1 MKTLIYKTISY
12 KAKSYALVVVCITAL
27 MVLLMLLVKI
37 SLVQKYQY
45 AFTDLSHQVLSI
57 RDEVFKIK
65 ISDSYSYDDI
75 SQSLVEVE
83 RQVQALQAS
92 LQNDRSAL
100 SLASLIVDSEMR
112 NHADEISTI
121 VVELVANLET
131 LLRLKISQQYSLHTE
146 ELLQQELLTNFIDA
160 ESRMHIFALVA
171 GHPLQVATTNSLFN
185 TNQYQSLAIHSRLGT
200 ELDEQ
205 IRFKSQQVFHSSV
218 SEGMAQQAMF
228 WLSQVDDSK
237 VYLLLNILVL
247 IGIYSVNYRV
257 QQAEQ
262 YRKEAKILASLYEV
276 EAEKAQLSLV
286 AEHAQD
292 AIIITDDSGHV
303 TWVNKGF
310 VTLSGY
316 QADEIKG
323 KKPGQLLQG
332 ENTCCDEVDKIRKG
346 VTAQQPV
353 TAELINYHKDG
364 SEYWIDIAINPIID
378 VNGELTNFIAVER
391 DSTARKKM
399 ETELAQAVVKADV
412 SNKAKS
418 TFLATMSHELRTPLN
433 GILGMAQ
440 IIEPNLE
447 NPEHRQQIQIL
458 LESGNHLTSLLNDI
472 LDFSKVE
479 EGKLSLEHELFEF
492 KTVIEPIINT
502 YQPICNE
509 KNIGFIVENLIEE
522 QQAFKGDKARVRQI
536 IYNLLS
542 NAVKFT
548 ESGQVTLKFKQ
559 SIGLSGQSGIA
570 MTVEDSGIGIR
581 KERVDSIFEPFVQA
595 ESSTT
600 RQYGGT
606 GLGLSIVKQLV
617 ELMDGNITIS
627 SQAGT
632 GTQFEVF
639 LALERGEA
647 EPKEAEV
654 GGPQT
659 EALPENIHILIA
671 EDNKVNAL
679 VAKTFCQRLGHS
691 VEIAFNGLEAVRALQ
706 HEHYDLVIMD
716 NHMPEMDGIEATEYI
731 RKTLGLSVPIF
742 ACTADVFK
750 EAHDNMIKAGA
761 NHVLTKPLQEQ
772 SFRDALSQYC
782 HLICQA
788 QPAENQHKV
797 VCLARHQTKE
807 LNTTEADIN
816 YQQLR
821 ELFNNDLAE
830 FTRSISEFNEF
841 AELTITQLITAYD
854 QDDVAKIC
862 HLAKRVEDKASV
874 LFSTRMQVL
883 AKEVASRLLNTD
895 SVKAEKPELERL
907 QQLINLLE
915 VNIHQNQR
923 FVQGLNIG
931 SADEQAS

>member
-1 MKTLIYKTISY
+1 
-12 KAKSYALVVVCITAL
+12 
-27 MVLLMLLVKI
+27 
-37 SLVQKYQY
+37 
-45 AFTDLSHQVLSI
+45 
-57 RDEVFKIK
+57 
-65 ISDSYSYDDI
+65 
-75 SQSLVEVE
+75 
-83 RQVQALQAS
+83 
-92 LQNDRSAL
+92 
-100 SLASLIVDSEMR
+100 
-112 NHADEISTI
+112 
-121 VVELVANLET
+121 
-131 LLRLKISQQYSLHTE
+131 
-146 ELLQQELLTNFIDA
+146 
-160 ESRMHIFALVA
+160 
-171 GHPLQVATTNSLFN
+171 
-185 TNQYQSLAIHSRLGT
+185 
-200 ELDEQ
+200 
-205 IRFKSQQVFHSSV
+205 
-218 SEGMAQQAMF
+218 MAQQAMF

-606 GLGLSIVKQLV
+606 GLG
-617 ELMDGNITIS
+617 
-627 SQAGT
+627 
-632 GTQFEVF
+632 
-639 LALERGEA
+639 
-647 EPKEAEV
+647 
-654 GGPQT
+654 
-659 EALPENIHILIA
+659 
-671 EDNKVNAL
+671 
-679 VAKTFCQRLGHS
+679 
-691 VEIAFNGLEAVRALQ
+691 AV
-706 HEHYDLVIMD
+706 
-716 NHMPEMDGIEATEYI
+716 
-731 RKTLGLSVPIF
+731 
-742 ACTADVFK
+742 
-750 EAHDNMIKAGA
+750 
-761 NHVLTKPLQEQ
+761 
-772 SFRDALSQYC
+772 YC
-782 HLICQA
+782 
-788 QPAENQHKV
+788 
-797 VCLARHQTKE
+797 
-807 LNTTEADIN
+807 
-816 YQQLR
+816 
-821 ELFNNDLAE
+821 
-830 FTRSISEFNEF
+830 
-841 AELTITQLITAYD
+841 
-854 QDDVAKIC
+854 
-862 HLAKRVEDKASV
+862 
-874 LFSTRMQVL
+874 
-883 AKEVASRLLNTD
+883 
-895 SVKAEKPELERL
+895 
-907 QQLINLLE
+907 
-915 VNIHQNQR
+915 
-923 FVQGLNIG
+923 
-931 SADEQAS
+931 